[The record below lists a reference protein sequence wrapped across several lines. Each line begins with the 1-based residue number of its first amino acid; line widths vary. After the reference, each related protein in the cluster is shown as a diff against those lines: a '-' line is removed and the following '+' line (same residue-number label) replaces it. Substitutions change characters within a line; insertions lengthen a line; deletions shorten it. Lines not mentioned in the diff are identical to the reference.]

1 MEAKNRCSG
10 LMVPT
15 QAATSWPEGVCTLFN
30 PKPPG
35 CQPAR
40 SAEQQHKQK
49 NRQEKQPLLFPLICV
64 YTPCTTRPHRDD
76 KEDRQTLKEG
86 ILHC

>member
-1 MEAKNRCSG
+1 MA
-10 LMVPT
+10 PT

-40 SAEQQHKQK
+40 SAEQQHKHK
-49 NRQEKQPLLFPLICV
+49 TREEKQPFLFSLIV
-64 YTPCTTRPHRDD
+64 FIHHVQPDHTGMTKSQT
-76 KEDRQTLKEG
+76 ETLKEG
-86 ILHC
+86 IQHC